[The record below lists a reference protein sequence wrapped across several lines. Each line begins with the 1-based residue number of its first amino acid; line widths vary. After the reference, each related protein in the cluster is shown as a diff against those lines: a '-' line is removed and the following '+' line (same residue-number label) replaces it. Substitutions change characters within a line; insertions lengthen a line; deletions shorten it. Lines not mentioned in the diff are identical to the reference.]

1 MVTFSFPETAVTGE
15 TYTVKV
21 DYPRSVDN
29 RATQAVVN
37 MTAVDK
43 SQLAQPVISGLS
55 LAVDPSDETSGTVT
69 VSWNAVEGRRLLPA
83 LRRRRTEGGNR
94 FGQRPAGHW
103 RRLRRQP
110 PDG

>member
-1 MVTFSFPETAVTGE
+1 M
-15 TYTVKV
+15 
-21 DYPRSVDN
+21 DN

-69 VSWNAVEGRRLLPA
+69 VSWNAVEGAAYYQLYAGGELKVETDSASARLGIGAGYAGSLPTVGGE
-83 LRRRRTEGGNR
+83 RFPHGEGVP
-94 FGQRPAGHW
+94 GQGACTDCP
-103 RRLRRQP
+103 
-110 PDG
+110 